1 MTSSLH
7 CEFDEVNKN
16 FLISSSVAGLTLQ
29 SGFANWLC
37 KVGGSEIGLVKGSG
51 SVVGENLILM
61 RSILS
66 LKKSRNAFAEMWY
79 QDCLEVQVDSDGVLN
94 SMPSIEIADWKNFI
108 RNKFERKDALAR
120 EISFLTTLH

>member
-7 CEFDEVNKN
+7 CEFDEVNTN
-16 FLISSSVAGLTLQ
+16 FLISSSVAGLKV
-29 SGFANWLC
+29 C
-37 KVGGSEIGLVKGSG
+37 KVGGGEIGLVKGSG

-66 LKKSRNAFAEMWY
+66 LKKSRNAFAR
-79 QDCLEVQVDSDGVLN
+79 EVVSGLFG
-94 SMPSIEIADWKNFI
+94 SASGGFRWSIEFNVFHRDRGLDEFS
-108 RNKFERKDALAR
+108 RTKFERKEALAR